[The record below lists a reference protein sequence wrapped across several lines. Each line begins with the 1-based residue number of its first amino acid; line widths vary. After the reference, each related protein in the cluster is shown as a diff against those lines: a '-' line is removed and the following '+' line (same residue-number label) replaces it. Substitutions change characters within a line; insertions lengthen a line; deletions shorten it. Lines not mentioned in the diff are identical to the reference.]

1 MAFRGWQRTWSF
13 VQLKILNPG
22 LEWFLA
28 RTELLALADVNIF
41 SFSSERKRDR
51 GKTWS
56 SSVAVRDFCS
66 LPVGRARRRRTV
78 SSSAHWKLVSY
89 GLHR

>member
-51 GKTWS
+51 GKTSS

-66 LPVGRARRRRTV
+66 LPV
-78 SSSAHWKLVSY
+78 
-89 GLHR
+89 